1 MKRKSKK
8 VWWVISVVVL
18 VAAVLAIWRGA
29 VFLKEEAKT
38 GKTEEV
44 TEKAPAIEIPEG
56 ALSIVDEGATPDD
69 DTDDLSA
76 IQAVLDRAAEQK
88 KAVYIPPGNYRLS
101 GILTVNGVSLLGDGS
116 DKAILTSTNP
126 ENGSID
132 MQGEGAVL
140 SGFAHVYETTVE
152 RGNGAND
159 KNSITVKGAS
169 NFKILN
175 LLIDKSSTA
184 GIFVG
189 DESSNGTITGNSLRN
204 TGADGIHITNG
215 STGVTITENSVREAG
230 DDTIAVVSYE
240 ENSQTTSDITIRD
253 NDVGYGSK
261 ARGISVVGGENVK
274 IENNQ
279 IRDTEMAGIYISVEK
294 EWDTRNVKNVSISGN
309 TIEHTGTRIAGEHP
323 NILVYASQ
331 GNIDEIKFNGNTIS
345 DSVHGG
351 IGVWGSGEIGNIYF
365 DANKLE
371 NTKGLATN
379 FKSGTI
385 HSEGNIG
392 F

>member
-1 MKRKSKK
+1 MR
-8 VWWVISVVVL
+8 
-18 VAAVLAIWRGA
+18 
-29 VFLKEEAKT
+29 EEAKQDENP
-38 GKTEEV
+38 GMSEEAASV
-44 TEKAPAIEIPEG
+44 EIPEG
-56 ALSIVDEGATPDD
+56 ALSILDDGAKPND
-69 DTDDLSA
+69 DTDDLDA
-76 IQAVLDRAAEQK
+76 IQSTLDRAAEQN

-101 GILTVNGVSLLGDGS
+101 GILRVKGVKLLGDGA
-116 DKAILTSTNP
+116 DQAILTSTNP

-132 MQGEGAVL
+132 VEGDGAVL

-159 KNSITVKGAS
+159 KNSITVRGAT
-169 NFKILN
+169 NFTIEG
-175 LLIDKSSTA
+175 IQITKSSTA

-189 DESSNGTITGNSLRN
+189 DESSKGTIRGNKLEQ

-215 STGVTITENSVREAG
+215 STGVTVENNTVREAG

-240 ENSQTTSDITIRD
+240 DNAKTTSDVTIRG

-274 IENNQ
+274 IENNK

-294 EWDTRNVKNVSISGN
+294 EWDTRNVKNVVINGN
-309 TIEHTGTRIAGEHP
+309 TIEHTGTRIAAEHP

-331 GNIDEIKFNGNTIS
+331 GNIDDVKFNGNTIA

-351 IGVWGSGEIGNIYF
+351 IGVWGSGDIGNIYF

-371 NTKGLATN
+371 NTQGLATN
-379 FKSGTI
+379 FKSGII